1 MFLGGKGGVCAMFG
15 DTCSTFIANNT
26 SADGL
31 FTKADP
37 NVITKKVQCLSSL
50 TDF

>member
-1 MFLGGKGGVCAMFG
+1 MFG
-15 DTCSTFIANNT
+15 DTCSTFIVNIT

-31 FTKADP
+31 FTKADL
-37 NVITKKVQCLSSL
+37 NVITKEVRRLSSL